1 MPTAVRASPPMWTRG
16 AARSVSGA
24 VPKAAPC
31 AAGSGE
37 RPARAA
43 RRSSPPR
50 RLVPLR
56 QLRAILVMRTATGLC
71 APPLVPRPAGAPS
84 PPADQPRAD
93 TFPAA
98 LRRRAR
104 PGWPPVRF
112 CKHHADGA
120 AARRC
125 GNQHH
130 QPPQRPPPSSSP
142 PLLLITRA
150 ITTTALTVVVRERRG
165 AVGSA
170 RGGVSALRRAR
181 GGPGRRAGEGRA
193 PRERGERGEG

>member
-50 RLVPLR
+50 RWPLLR
-56 QLRAILVMRTATGLC
+56 QLGAILVMRTATGLC

-104 PGWPPVRF
+104 PGNPPVRF
-112 CKHHADGA
+112 CKRHADGA

-130 QPPQRPPPSSSP
+130 QPPQRPPPSS
-142 PLLLITRA
+142 PLLLITRNHHHRSHRRCA
-150 ITTTALTVVVRERRG
+150 RAEGGGWVRAGGSECSAARERG
-165 AVGSA
+165 AGEA
-170 RGGVSALRRAR
+170 RGR
-181 GGPGRRAGEGRA
+181 GEGASGAR
-193 PRERGERGEG
+193 RERGEG